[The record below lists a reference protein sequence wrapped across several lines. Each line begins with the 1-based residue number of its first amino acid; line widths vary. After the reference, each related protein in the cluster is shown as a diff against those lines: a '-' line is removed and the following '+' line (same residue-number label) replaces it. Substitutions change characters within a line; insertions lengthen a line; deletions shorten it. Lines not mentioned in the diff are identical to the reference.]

1 MRYREIQPARGLRPF
16 VNCFWMISAPQPL
29 ALSDRTLPDGCQEI
43 VFNIDT
49 RVLRRDDGN
58 DFHANPDV
66 ELVGQMSRPYELRTR
81 GCQHYYGIKFFPHS
95 FSVFTDEPIWE
106 LRDQSID
113 LQLLFGDWVVPLID
127 LAFKRPSLA
136 QFARL
141 ADQMLSQRLARSGG
155 PGRGYR
161 LVDAAVRALFCAE
174 EPPRIE
180 RLCAALGISER
191 YLQQQFRQRVG
202 LTPVQLLKMVR
213 FQKSLH
219 GLTRTRVPLT
229 ELAHRCGYSDQAH
242 FSRDFRA
249 LAGVSPSE
257 YRRLETPLT
266 GFFLG
271 EESRA
276 YLCNLG

>member
-49 RVLRRDDGN
+49 RVLRRDGEN

-95 FSVFTDEPIWE
+95 FSVFTDEPIWD

-113 LQLLFGDWVVPLID
+113 LRLLFGDALAPLVD
-127 LAFKRPSLA
+127 VAFVRPALE
-136 QFARL
+136 QFALAAERL
-141 ADQMLSQRLARSGG
+141 LLQRLAHSGG

-161 LVDAAVRALFCAE
+161 LVDSAVRALFHTAG
-174 EPPRIE
+174 PRIE
-180 RLCAALGISER
+180 SLCAALGVSER
-191 YLQQQFRQRVG
+191 YLQQQFRRRVG
-202 LTPVQLLKMVR
+202 LTPMQLLKMVR

-219 GLTRTRVPLT
+219 GLTRSRVSLT

-242 FSRDFRA
+242 FSRDFRT

-276 YLCNLG
+276 YLCGLG